1 MSATVGRV
9 NPFRTRPGE
18 PAWIPPP
25 GMDEDPEI
33 QGPPTPRATMPEP
46 ALERTRRARSEV
58 RAVEELLL
66 PGATAS
72 ELAPA
77 LAERA
82 LRRLEQGLQDYD
94 PRVSFEA
101 ARVLVTAASR
111 VREIKPADGTAPG
124 AGDVDPEARRAA
136 MIAALGSDEAVA
148 LVVEL
153 AFMEGSAVRVA
164 LECAGWAKGEPGA

>member
-1 MSATVGRV
+1 M
-9 NPFRTRPGE
+9 NPFRIRPGE

-46 ALERTRRARSEV
+46 ALVRARAARAEV

-66 PGATAS
+66 PGATAA

-101 ARVLVTAASR
+101 ARVLVSTANK
-111 VREIKPADGTAPG
+111 VRELKPEGSAVSGAG
-124 AGDVDPEARRAA
+124 AGDADPAARRAA
-136 MIAALGSDEAVA
+136 MVAALGSDEAVA

-153 AFMEGSAVRVA
+153 AFVEGSAVRVA
-164 LECAGWAKGEPGA
+164 LEDAGWVKGEPGA

>member
-46 ALERTRRARSEV
+46 ALVRARAARAEV

-101 ARVLVTAASR
+101 ARVLVSTASR
-111 VREIKPADGTAPG
+111 VRELKPEGGVAPG
-124 AGDVDPEARRAA
+124 ADIDPAARRAA
-136 MIAALGSDEAVA
+136 MVAALGSDEAVA

-153 AFMEGSAVRVA
+153 AFVEGSAVRVA